1 MASPAQPVQIP
12 GDSGGQRSQAGYCQ
26 GPKESD
32 TNEQLNTSELSDL
45 TEHDY
50 TIK

>member
-1 MASPAQPVQIP
+1 MFCSPW
-12 GDSGGQRSQAGYCQ
+12 